1 MGCGPDHG
9 LGDRAG
15 QELRGREGARSARS
29 HLRLPG
35 SHRRLQHVAD
45 GASGHHRQPVPAR
58 EHHRRARHSR
68 EVTAVLEVRQ
78 LSARYGRVEA
88 LHDICLSVADGE
100 FVAVLGPNGAGKST
114 LMRAIMGLVANSGE
128 VSFRGAALPRQAPDA
143 CVARGVVLVPEG
155 RGIFAPMT
163 VAENLE
169 LGAYLLNDDVEFER
183 RRARVFKLFPRLRER
198 LGQIAGSLSGGE
210 QQMRAVGRALMADP
224 KILLL
229 DEPSLGLAPRIIDE
243 ILSTLALLNKE
254 GLPIVLV
261 EQKAPLALRLTSRA
275 YLLSVGRLIAEIDPR
290 NITSHDELARY
301 YLS

>member
-1 MGCGPDHG
+1 M
-9 LGDRAG
+9 
-15 QELRGREGARSARS
+15 
-29 HLRLPG
+29 
-35 SHRRLQHVAD
+35 
-45 GASGHHRQPVPAR
+45 
-58 EHHRRARHSR
+58 
-68 EVTAVLEVRQ
+68 TAVLDVKG

-88 LHDICLSVADGE
+88 LHDISLSVADGE

-114 LMRAIMGLVANSGE
+114 LMRAIMGLVANSGD
-128 VSFRGAALPRQAPDA
+128 VMFRGMALPRQAPDA

-169 LGAYLLNDDVEFER
+169 LGAYLNNDTAEFER
-183 RRARVFKLFPRLRER
+183 RQARVFDLFPRLRER
-198 LGQIAGSLSGGE
+198 RSQMAGSLSGGE
-210 QQMRAVGRALMADP
+210 QQMLAVGRALMADP

-229 DEPSLGLAPRIIDE
+229 DEPSLGLAPRVIEE
-243 ILSTLALLNKE
+243 ILGTLALLNKE
-254 GLPIVLV
+254 GLPIILV

-290 NITSHDELARY
+290 TIKSHDELARY

>member
-1 MGCGPDHG
+1 
-9 LGDRAG
+9 
-15 QELRGREGARSARS
+15 
-29 HLRLPG
+29 
-35 SHRRLQHVAD
+35 
-45 GASGHHRQPVPAR
+45 
-58 EHHRRARHSR
+58 
-68 EVTAVLEVRQ
+68 VTPVLEVRQ

-88 LHDICLSVADGE
+88 LHDISLTVADGE

-128 VSFRGAALPRQAPDA
+128 VSFRGAPLPRQSPDT

-163 VAENLE
+163 VAENLD
-169 LGAYLLNDDVEFER
+169 LGAYLLKDTAEFER
-183 RRARVFKLFPRLRER
+183 RQARVFKLFPRMRER
-198 LGQIAGSLSGGE
+198 LGQVAGSLSGGE
-210 QQMRAVGRALMADP
+210 QQMLAVGRALMADP

-229 DEPSLGLAPRIIDE
+229 DEPSLGLAPKIIDE

-261 EQKAPLALRLTSRA
+261 EQKAPLALRLSSRA

-290 NITSHDELARY
+290 TIKSHDELAHY

>member
-1 MGCGPDHG
+1 MT
-9 LGDRAG
+9 
-15 QELRGREGARSARS
+15 S
-29 HLRLPG
+29 
-35 SHRRLQHVAD
+35 
-45 GASGHHRQPVPAR
+45 
-58 EHHRRARHSR
+58 
-68 EVTAVLEVRQ
+68 VLEVRQ

-88 LHDICLSVADGE
+88 LHDISLSVADGE

-114 LMRAIMGLVANSGE
+114 LMRAIMGLIANSGE
-128 VSFRGAALPRQAPDA
+128 VSFRGAALPRQSPDT

-169 LGAYLLNDDVEFER
+169 LGAYLLNDSAEFER
-183 RRARVFKLFPRLRER
+183 RQARVFDLFPRMRER
-198 LGQIAGSLSGGE
+198 LGQVAGSLSGGE
-210 QQMRAVGRALMADP
+210 QQMLAVGRALMADP

-229 DEPSLGLAPRIIDE
+229 DEPSLGLAPKVIDE

-261 EQKAPLALRLTSRA
+261 EQKAPLALRLSSRA

-290 NITSHDELARY
+290 TIKSHDELARY

>member
-1 MGCGPDHG
+1 
-9 LGDRAG
+9 
-15 QELRGREGARSARS
+15 
-29 HLRLPG
+29 
-35 SHRRLQHVAD
+35 
-45 GASGHHRQPVPAR
+45 
-58 EHHRRARHSR
+58 
-68 EVTAVLEVRQ
+68 VTAVLDVKG

-88 LHDICLSVADGE
+88 LRDISLSVAEGE

-114 LMRAIMGLVANSGE
+114 LMRAIMGLVANSGD
-128 VSFRGAALPRQAPDA
+128 VSFRGAPLPRQAPDA

-169 LGAYLLNDDVEFER
+169 LGAYLNNDAAELER
-183 RRARVFKLFPRLRER
+183 RHARVFGLFPRLRER
-198 LGQIAGSLSGGE
+198 RSQIAGSLSGGE
-210 QQMRAVGRALMADP
+210 QQMLAVGRALMADP

-229 DEPSLGLAPRIIDE
+229 DEPSLGLAPRIIEE

-254 GLPIVLV
+254 GLPIILV

-290 NITSHDELARY
+290 TIKSHDEIARY

>member
-1 MGCGPDHG
+1 
-9 LGDRAG
+9 
-15 QELRGREGARSARS
+15 
-29 HLRLPG
+29 
-35 SHRRLQHVAD
+35 
-45 GASGHHRQPVPAR
+45 
-58 EHHRRARHSR
+58 
-68 EVTAVLEVRQ
+68 VTSVLEVRQ

-88 LHDICLSVADGE
+88 LHDISLSVAAGE

-128 VSFRGAALPRQAPDA
+128 VSFRGVALPRQSPDT

-169 LGAYLLNDDVEFER
+169 LGAYLLNDAAEFER
-183 RRARVFKLFPRLRER
+183 RRARVFNLFPRMRER
-198 LGQIAGSLSGGE
+198 LGQVAGSLSGGE
-210 QQMRAVGRALMADP
+210 QQMLAVGRALMADP

-229 DEPSLGLAPRIIDE
+229 DEPSLGLAPKVIDE
-243 ILSTLALLNKE
+243 ILSSLALLNKE

-261 EQKAPLALRLTSRA
+261 EQKAPLALRLSSRA

-290 NITSHDELARY
+290 TIKSYDELARY